1 MFGSQV
7 EKSMGI
13 TLLTSLFMRFI
24 AELKQFHQYV
34 LKQMG
39 LSPFLFKDDLRYQG
53 FKTLISFRFIA
64 ATYYSTH

>member
-1 MFGSQV
+1 MMQNLNLMFGSQV

-24 AELKQFHQYV
+24 AELKQLHQYD

-39 LSPFLFKDDLRYQG
+39 LTLFSLTNNPF
-53 FKTLISFRFIA
+53 
-64 ATYYSTH
+64 